1 MKMTLGYRLF
11 LEKIRI
17 QEIVINSIKFL
28 KLKTFSKI

>member
-28 KLKTFSKI
+28 KT